1 MPDMPQSS
9 AYIVLKAQGTALRFT
24 GVTEI
29 THRLGLKIFD
39 KADVTEAAS
48 FVNGAKNEPDRVTLS
63 VTETD
68 AAHEAAGWSARM
80 LEILYSVKRNR
91 MLCRVVTPQ
100 KTYEDMLLSEISA
113 THNAENPDGWSG
125 EITFTEYIPSAIPG
139 ENRQNDNGSTPKNTG
154 SAAPPRTVTA
164 AAAFGQAAQTIS
176 STAGLVTGFAS
187 LGLGSALQRK
197 LAAAGLLE
205 GGNVLYIAQV
215 REKGENP

>member
-9 AYIVLKAQGTALRFT
+9 AYIIIREQGTALRFT

-63 VTETD
+63 VIETD
-68 AAHEAAGWSARM
+68 AAHAAEGWSARM

-91 MLCRVVTPQ
+91 MLCCVCTPQ

-113 THNAENPDGWSG
+113 THSAETPDGWSG
-125 EITFTEYIPSAIPG
+125 DISFTEYIPMAVLG
-139 ENRQNDNGSTPKNTG
+139 ETKENDNASTPKNTG
-154 SAAPPRTVTA
+154 SAAPPKTVTA
-164 AAAFGQAAQTIS
+164 EAIFDNAAKTITAAASLA
-176 STAGLVTGFAS
+176 VGFAS
-187 LGLGSALQRK
+187 LGAGNTLARK
-197 LAAAGLLE
+197 LASAGLLE
-205 GGNVLYIAQV
+205 GGKVLYV
-215 REKGENP
+215 V